1 MEREDVCTA
10 TGPLAILRQL
20 KRRNAV
26 RGYTVVRVPGAP
38 PAGALSLHR
47 QLAGS
52 SQAQLRRRG
61 RTVIVIRVYAS
72 RTLGGARTGRHST
85 PIAV

>member
-1 MEREDVCTA
+1 MEREDVC

-61 RTVIVIRVYAS
+61 HSDCDPRVLLARS
-72 RTLGGARTGRHST
+72 EERGRAVTLS
-85 PIAV
+85 IAV